1 MPTRLLRYDGVKT
14 ITENASKI
22 TGKKANIV
30 YHDGRV
36 TFAEILSISGTTAKL
51 KNMRLG
57 KSTIDLTT
65 VSEIIIDSKA

>member
-1 MPTRLLRYDGVKT
+1 MSMRSERFSGVKS
-14 ITENASKI
+14 ITENSSKI

-36 TFAEILSISGTTAKL
+36 IFAEIIEITGTMATQR
-51 KNMRLG
+51 NMRLR

-65 VSEIIIDSKA
+65 VSEIIIDSNA